1 MLAVVLYFKVIA
13 WEKVLV
19 DGFEFFECIE
29 GKWKDELSEG
39 WWEYEGNEG
48 YFDIVFFFTVTVFVF
63 GCWVALIAIFI
74 VTGKQIGRAH
84 V

>member
-1 MLAVVLYFKVIA
+1 MKIKVVKNGYYVSNDLTGLGMVDQGTFEFSFTHMLVVGDV

-29 GKWKDELSEG
+29 GKWKGELSEG

-48 YFDIVFFFTVTVFVF
+48 YFEI
-63 GCWVALIAIFI
+63 
-74 VTGKQIGRAH
+74 IG
-84 V
+84 